1 MNHEQDVTQAVESAR
16 AEMVADLTRY
26 IEQETPSDDLELL
39 AQGFDWV
46 QMYLAERLG
55 EPASH
60 ERVSGGEYGDI
71 AVNEYEASGGGSGH
85 VAVLCHYDTVWPKGT
100 LDEWPVSVDGDR
112 LTGPGCF
119 DMKAGLVQF
128 VWGLRVA
135 RELGLP
141 LPRITLVINGDEE
154 IGSPGSRHVIERA
167 VNGVDAVLVFEA
179 SAEGA
184 VKTARKGVGL
194 FSVEVHGVESHAGLD
209 PLRGVSAID
218 ELSRVI
224 RALHDATDLENGT
237 SVNVGRIAGG
247 SRPNVKAG
255 YARGD
260 IDVRVSQQEEA
271 ERIDTVLAGLAP
283 HDERAQVEVSGKW
296 NRPVMPRTEG
306 NARLFEIAREEARG
320 IGFELSEIA
329 VGGASDG
336 NFASALGLPVLDGFG
351 AVGDGAHARHEWISV
366 DGMVQRAALAARVLN
381 RLA

>member
-85 VAVLCHYDTVWPKGT
+85 IAVLCHYDTVWPKGT
-100 LDEWPVSVDGDR
+100 LEQWPVSVEGDR

-128 VWGLRVA
+128 VWGLRIA
-135 RELGLP
+135 RDAGLP

-167 VNGVDAVLVFEA
+167 VAGVDAVLVFEA
-179 SAEGA
+179 SADGA

-209 PLRGVSAID
+209 PLRGASAID
-218 ELSRVI
+218 ELARVI
-224 RALHDATDLENGT
+224 RTLHDATDLENGT
-237 SVNVGRIAGG
+237 SVNVGRISGG

-260 IDVRVSQQEEA
+260 VDVRVSQQGEA
-271 ERIDTVLAGLAP
+271 ERIDAVLAGLAP
-283 HDERAQVEVSGKW
+283 DDERARIEVSGGW
-296 NRPVMPRTEG
+296 NRPVMPRTDG
-306 NARLFEIAREEARG
+306 NVSLFEIARQEARG
-320 IGFELSEIA
+320 LGFELDEVA

-366 DGMVQRAALAARVLN
+366 SGMVQRAALAARVLT